1 MTNEIQPICL
11 PGKYKEK
18 YDEKCQVSGW
28 GQTNVTVGLKCSFHY
43 TFEIKYIVRVITKIK
58 ILATFRFKSFISIF

>member
-28 GQTNVTVGLKCSFHY
+28 GQTNVTVGLQCSFRY
-43 TFEIKYIVRVITKIK
+43 TLQLVSNTFQVVKIFTK
-58 ILATFRFKSFISIF
+58 

>member
-28 GQTNVTVGLKCSFHY
+28 GQTNVTVGLTCSFHY
-43 TFEIKYIVRVITKIK
+43 TLQLVSNTFQVVKTFTK
-58 ILATFRFKSFISIF
+58 